1 MKKLVISSLFLL
13 ATLTLLQINGCK
25 NDYPPSLWD
34 PNIDARPDPVITSI
48 QPDSTFGGIGIITI
62 IGKNFA
68 SDPKQNHVYF
78 NGVKGEVLEASD
90 TQLKVKVPNLY
101 GDDITIKVRV
111 EGALLF
117 AEFAPY
123 KLMRVWIEYS
133 DFNEYDDAF
142 AMAVDKDENLYVS
155 LAQDNKGKK
164 KKIVK
169 VTPDG
174 TRTDY
179 ASTTVDKASGMRV
192 GPGGDLFYVNILQ
205 AVFRVPAGGG
215 KDQIYKVLSG
225 GVFDLDYDANG
236 NMFLAG
242 NSSKIFV
249 LKPDKTVK
257 VAAQYDKISFNAVR
271 VYNNYVYLSGSY
283 SGSDTTQVQEGI
295 WRNEIL
301 NADGDLGANELVFDW
316 HKHFPQN
323 NLLSMVIAEDGDIII
338 GSDTPDPL
346 IALHPDGSFEPVYP
360 GVIDPP
366 ASIMVWGTGKFLYIN
381 RRSSDGAKKRILRVN
396 MLKNSAPYYGRQ

>member
-1 MKKLVISSLFLL
+1 MKKLIIIFALIFLHIS
-13 ATLTLLQINGCK
+13 GCK

-34 PNIDARPDPVITSI
+34 PNFEAEPDPVITAI
-48 QPDSTFGGIGIITI
+48 QPDSAFGGIGIITI
-62 IGKNFA
+62 LGENFSA
-68 SDPKQNHVYF
+68 DPRKNHVYF
-78 NGVKGEVLEASD
+78 NGEKGEVLEASA
-90 TQLKVKVPNLY
+90 TQLKVRVPNLY
-101 GDDITIKVRV
+101 GDDVVIKVRV
-111 EGALLF
+111 EGALMF

-123 KLMRVWIEYS
+123 KLMRVWTEYS

-142 AMAVDKDENLYVS
+142 AMAVDADENLYVS

-174 TRTDY
+174 TRYDY

-215 KDQIYKVLSG
+215 QDQIYKVLTG
-225 GVFDLDYDANG
+225 GVFDLDFDANG
-236 NMFLAG
+236 NIFLAG
-242 NSSKIFV
+242 NASKVFV
-249 LKPDKTVK
+249 LQPDKTAKIV
-257 VAAQYDKISFNAVR
+257 AQYDKISFNAVR
-271 VYNNYVYLSGSY
+271 VFNNYVYLAGSY
-283 SGSDTTQVQEGI
+283 TGADTTQVQEGV

-301 NADGDLGANELVFDW
+301 NAEGDLGPNELVFDW
-316 HKHFPQN
+316 HSHFPQN

-346 IALHPDGSFEPVYP
+346 IAIHPDGRFEPVYP
-360 GVIDPP
+360 GVIEPP
-366 ASIMVWGTGKFLYIN
+366 ASSMVWGNGDYLYIN
-381 RRSSDGAKKRILRVN
+381 RRSSEASKKRILRVN
-396 MLKNSAPYYGRQ
+396 MLRKSAPYFGRQ